1 LRLATIQSNQ
11 TADAIHQVHEQVS
24 EALSRQAE
32 QIEKLDQSLK
42 SLKNEQQQLE
52 EAASRLLEPHAAS
65 LANGGTGKAFLPSSI
80 LACVRKLAAATY
92 AAQAFEVL
100 VEEAA
105 RMNIRSAVFD
115 VRGRAAWGSSAGG
128 FGPELSEESLRTLV
142 VPLNREGPFRQAFE
156 TAEAVETNAASLE
169 ANRNVQVKLAPA
181 ANARILLVPIRSAES
196 VAAIFYA
203 DIGEKRDPALIDAL
217 KIVGE
222 FAGAQIDRLMAVGG
236 GLGAVEHVQ
245 GIEEAGKATEQA
257 DGDKAKA
264 AESGAPASQVPE
276 LVTPEACPAEPPAPP
291 PEVPQ
296 VSTTSPDEAQF
307 AEERLARAE
316 AADVAHTTEEE
327 EKIHRDARR
336 FSKLLVSEIEL
347 YNKSNVEEGRR
358 NKDLYQRLKKD
369 IDRSRETYEKR
380 FARTVAKQVDYFHE
394 ELVRTLAENDPMLLG
409 SGYPG
414 PSV

>member
-1 LRLATIQSNQ
+1 MATIQSNK
-11 TADAIHQVHEQVS
+11 TSDAIHQVHEQFS

-32 QIEKLDQSLK
+32 QIEKLDQTLK

-52 EAASRLLEPHAAS
+52 EAASRLLEPHAAL
-65 LANGGTGKAFLPSSI
+65 LANGGTWKAFLPSSI
-80 LACVRKLAAATY
+80 LACVRKLAATTY
-92 AAQAFEVL
+92 AGQVFEVL

-105 RMNIRSAVFD
+105 RMNVRLAVFD

-128 FGPELSEESLRTLV
+128 FDPELSKENLRTLV
-142 VPLNREGPFRQAFE
+142 VPLNREGPFRMAFE

-169 ANRNVQVKLAPA
+169 ANHNVQAKLSPA
-181 ANARILLVPIRSAES
+181 ANARVLLIPIRSADA
-196 VAAIFYA
+196 VTAIFYA
-203 DIGEKRDPALIDAL
+203 DIGEKRDSTLIDTL

-236 GLGAVEHVQ
+236 GLAAVEPIP
-245 GIEEAGKATEQA
+245 GIAEAGKATEQA
-257 DGDKAKA
+257 AGDKAKT
-264 AESGAPASQVPE
+264 AEPEAFASQIPE
-276 LVTPEACPAEPPAPP
+276 VVTPEVNPAEPPAPP
-291 PEVPQ
+291 PEVAQ
-296 VSTTSPDEAQF
+296 ISTTSLEDPQSAGEHSVP
-307 AEERLARAE
+307 AE
-316 AADVAHTTEEE
+316 AADVARPAEEV

-347 YNKSNVEEGRR
+347 YNKNNVEEGRR

-380 FARTVAKQVDYFHE
+380 FAHTVARQVDYFHE
-394 ELVRTLAENDPMLLG
+394 ELVRTLAENDPLLLG

>member
-1 LRLATIQSNQ
+1 MATIPSNQ
-11 TADAIHQVHEQVS
+11 TTDAFHQVHEQFS
-24 EALSRQAE
+24 LALSRQAE
-32 QIEKLDQSLK
+32 QIQMLDQGLK

-52 EAASRLLEPHAAS
+52 EAASRLLEPRAVS
-65 LANGGTGKAFLPSSI
+65 LADGGTWKAFLPSSI

-92 AAQAFEVL
+92 AGQVFEVL

-105 RMNIRSAVFD
+105 RMNVRSAVFD

-128 FGPELSEESLRTLV
+128 FGTELPEEGLRTLV

-169 ANRNVQVKLAPA
+169 TNRNVQVKLRPA
-181 ANARILLVPIRSAES
+181 ANARILLIPIRSAES

-203 DIGEKRDPALIDAL
+203 DTGERRDPDLIDAL

-222 FAGAQIDRLMAVGG
+222 FAGAQLDRLMAVGG
-236 GLGAVEHVQ
+236 GLAQDESVQ

-257 DGDKAKA
+257 AGDKAKA
-264 AESGAPASQVPE
+264 AEPEASASQIPE
-276 LVTPEACPAEPPAPP
+276 VVTPDVSPAEPPAPR
-291 PEVPQ
+291 PEVDL
-296 VSTTSPDEAQF
+296 VSTTSPEAPRS
-307 AEERLARAE
+307 AEEHSIPAE
-316 AADVAHTTEEE
+316 SAGVAHPTEED
-327 EKIHRDARR
+327 EKVHRDARR

-347 YNKSNVEEGRR
+347 YNKNNVEDGRR

-380 FARTVAKQVDYFHE
+380 FAHTVAKQVDYFHE
-394 ELVRTLAENDPMLLG
+394 ELVRTLADNDPMLLG
-409 SGYPG
+409 SDYPG